1 MSFID
6 LDEALGKNLGIYKLE
21 DIPMAIK
28 LLNTRIVI
36 KNSSNFTAFVWTK
49 LNLKIDGKEEKQYL
63 RIPDYCSA
71 EAIWE
76 LDPNLLISPAM
87 LEPSIVD
94 HKDKEISISIQLY
107 FSSIRELPKEPKWIE
122 LTTYSFRKKE
132 KQWLKDNLG
141 IPFQIRGLFT
151 I

>member
-1 MSFID
+1 M
-6 LDEALGKNLGIYKLE
+6 LD
-21 DIPMAIK
+21 
-28 LLNTRIVI
+28 
-36 KNSSNFTAFVWTK
+36 
-49 LNLKIDGKEEKQYL
+49 
-63 RIPDYCSA
+63 
-71 EAIWE
+71 
-76 LDPNLLISPAM
+76 
-87 LEPSIVD
+87 PSIVD